1 MFRVS
6 ADDISVDVKN
16 EIPTEAQ
23 IGLNVDTFIKH
34 INFAIIV
41 LVHFKTNCSEK
52 VRTYKCE
59 TQQVH
64 FDLTHRSRTEHFSF

>member
-16 EIPTEAQ
+16 EIPAEAQ
-23 IGLNVDTFIKH
+23 IGLNVDTFIKR

-41 LVHFKTNCSEK
+41 LAHFKTDSNG
-52 VRTYKCE
+52 E
-59 TQQVH
+59 TENIQV
-64 FDLTHRSRTEHFSF
+64 